1 VFHHKGHPKNPMSD
15 KEVEQKF
22 RNLSRGV
29 LSSVK
34 VDEILDQI
42 WNLERVKDLGKF
54 VEMFAFSKCES
65 EAKLSGLY
73 R

>member
-1 VFHHKGHPKNPMSD
+1 MSD

-29 LSSVK
+29 LDPPR

-42 WNLERVKDLGKF
+42 WNLEGLKDLGKF
-54 VEMFAFSKCES
+54 VEMFAVSKI
-65 EAKLSGLY
+65 EAKGKG
-73 R
+73 